1 MKPCQGAKKL
11 ERMGI
16 SRISDLTS
24 SNVDEIELTCTY
36 MYFTKRS
43 QDLNLKQLTK
53 TKKHDL
59 KIRVLQESIYK
70 MKPLQERR
78 HALRGLNSL
87 VRPRSAPL
95 QALPRC
101 CSQALLLFHSKS
113 WCRIYRP
120 YRHFL
125 ELHKDLWIFMAWT
138 HHK

>member
-101 CSQALLLFHSKS
+101 CSPSPLVVSLQVVLD
-113 WCRIYRP
+113 I